1 MVGFSHER
9 FYKGWSRASERSGI
23 CRENAVEIEE
33 LAEDILLFAYVD
45 GELDDDQR
53 RLVEDL
59 MSKDPDVGR
68 RIAQIRELSRLIKA
82 AYEDDGD
89 EPA

>member
-1 MVGFSHER
+1 M
-9 FYKGWSRASERSGI
+9 
-23 CRENAVEIEE
+23 EIEE